1 MSKIELTRTQL
12 GWIAQALRNNI
23 IQIKKE
29 IDAADDGSPIVALGE
44 VILDGRQ
51 NLLTMIEDLENGTQK
66 TVTIK

>member
-23 IQIKKE
+23 IQIRRE
-29 IDAADDGSPIVALGE
+29 IDAADDGSPTVALGE
-44 VILDGRQ
+44 VILEGRQ
-51 NLLTMIEDLENGTQK
+51 NLLAMIEDLENGTQK